1 MERKIITCP
10 NCRGRH
16 EVTIPKEQRILMITC
31 SNPSCGAKIRVRFD
45 TGETII
51 AQKKNAAT
59 VPGYLS
65 YGGNHYELHEG
76 RNTVGRNNSKHE
88 ASIEFETA
96 DRSMSRVH
104 SLLEVV
110 RTKSGRVKVI
120 VSDLRSVD
128 KIALMPTLVDDDP
141 LVDDDRLVLE
151 DGDTIQMGEQIIRFL
166 QKELPK

>member
-31 SNPSCGAKIRVRFD
+31 KNPSCGAKIRVCFD
-45 TGETII
+45 TGKTII

-65 YGGNHYELHEG
+65 YGGKCFELHEG
-76 RNTVGRNNSKHE
+76 RNTVGRYNSKHE

-151 DGDTIQMGEQIIRFL
+151 DGDTIQMGEQIIRFF